1 MKLFRNPEIR
11 QSLLF
16 YVVIAA
22 TAVAVSSFS
31 GGKAM
36 LFTIIVIAACVMI
49 HLQDICRRN
58 RRIAELTK
66 EIDIL
71 LHEGKRL
78 EISRYKEGELSLLA
92 DELGKMT
99 VRLEEQA
106 DRLVSDKKY
115 LADSMADISHQI
127 KTPLT
132 SLQLH
137 LETVSQNMGNDEKQR
152 RHIREIRRILD
163 QMGWLVSALLKIAK
177 LDAGAVIMKQEAVSL
192 ETLLRHAAAPMEI
205 LMELKNQQLVIDAQ
219 GSVAIDFSW
228 TEEAVRNVI
237 KNCVEHMEEGMLYLT
252 ARENP
257 IYSEIVIRDTGI
269 GIDKED
275 LPHLFERFYKGKNSS
290 EQSAGIGL
298 ALARMI
304 IAQQNGT
311 IRAQNHPEGG
321 AVFEIRFY
329 KSSV

>member
-11 QSLLF
+11 QSLFF
-16 YVVIAA
+16 YAVIAA
-22 TAVAVSSFS
+22 AATVVSSFA

-36 LFTIIVIAACVMI
+36 LFTIIVIAVCVLI
-49 HLQDICRRN
+49 HLQDIRRRN
-58 RRIAELTK
+58 CRIAELTK

-106 DRLVSDKKY
+106 DRLVLDKKY

-127 KTPLT
+127 RTPLT
-132 SLQLH
+132 SLYLH
-137 LETVSQNMGNDEKQR
+137 LEAVSQDQKDG

-163 QMGWLVSALLKIAK
+163 QIGWLVAALLKMAK
-177 LDAGAVIMKQEAVSL
+177 LDAGAVIMKPETVSL
-192 ETLLRHAAAPMEI
+192 ESLLRRAAAPMEI
-205 LMELKNQQLVIDAQ
+205 LMELKNQQPVIDAQ
-219 GSVAIDFSW
+219 GSAEIDFSW
-228 TEEAVRNVI
+228 TKEAVRNVI
-237 KNCVEHMEEGMLYLT
+237 KNCVEHMEEGTLYLT

-304 IAQQNGT
+304 IVQQNGT

-329 KSSV
+329 KRSV

>member
-11 QSLLF
+11 QSLFF
-16 YVVIAA
+16 YTVIAA
-22 TAVAVSSFS
+22 AATAVSSFS

-36 LFTIIVIAACVMI
+36 LFTIIVIAVCVLI
-49 HLQDICRRN
+49 HLQDIRRRN

-304 IAQQNGT
+304 IAQQKGT

-329 KSSV
+329 KSGV